1 MAYNNQFSM
10 EKYFQNNYGL
20 PKKPAQEKL
29 NLPKNIIVL
38 ILFWWISVIVYL
50 IKKSKR
56 TKEIAEWDAAYNHRF
71 NNWYKEFD
79 AALKKAEDNMKLRES
94 AMSKLGIVEE
104 QLEEVKPFYIYGPKF
119 DGYYRPIK
127 SGGFRSS
134 QYEYT
139 YIFFTQDQVLFY
151 TRSLDLLDPS
161 KKKES
166 TQEYFYQD
174 ITSISTSTLSKEVSN
189 KLEGKKEEVETEA
202 FVIIVPGDKVNMAY
216 TGNELTNESVKGMKN
231 LLRNKKMSR

>member
-71 NNWYKEFD
+71 NNWYK
-79 AALKKAEDNMKLRES
+79 
-94 AMSKLGIVEE
+94 
-104 QLEEVKPFYIYGPKF
+104 
-119 DGYYRPIK
+119 
-127 SGGFRSS
+127 
-134 QYEYT
+134 
-139 YIFFTQDQVLFY
+139 
-151 TRSLDLLDPS
+151 
-161 KKKES
+161 
-166 TQEYFYQD
+166 
-174 ITSISTSTLSKEVSN
+174 
-189 KLEGKKEEVETEA
+189 
-202 FVIIVPGDKVNMAY
+202 
-216 TGNELTNESVKGMKN
+216 
-231 LLRNKKMSR
+231 